1 MNVININKVKE
12 NGLEKDIFEIT
23 MIDEKG
29 YQIKNRISSNTLIFK
44 DMLDNYEKYLQLT
57 YDEIMNNIKPFFENN
72 EKCIKRMG
80 TV

>member
-44 DMLDNYEKYLQLT
+44 DMLDNYEKYL
-57 YDEIMNNIKPFFENN
+57 
-72 EKCIKRMG
+72 
-80 TV
+80 